1 MKKSLIIFNVI
12 FLLIGNLLF
21 SNIHHSLH
29 DHEHLHFDDYQN
41 HDCQKCIII
50 DNNSIYISNFYESYF
65 LNSDY
70 IQVVFQEFTFIENN
84 IDKKY
89 NSRAPPIS

>member
-21 SNIHHSLH
+21 SNIHHSHH
-29 DHEHLHFDDYQN
+29 DHEHCHFDDYQN
-41 HDCQKCIII
+41 HNCQECIIL
-50 DNNSIYISNFYESYF
+50 DNNNIYISNFYEPNF

-70 IQVVFQEFTFIENN
+70 IQIVFQEFTFIENN
-84 IDKKY
+84 FDKKY